1 MHFIVSYEVIIADI
15 THSVKLFNFCKA
27 HMRFDPVGNNKKN
40 VLSSNFILIHDVPL
54 VHVRLIG

>member
-1 MHFIVSYEVIIADI
+1 
-15 THSVKLFNFCKA
+15 
-27 HMRFDPVGNNKKN
+27 MRFDPVGNNKKN

>member
-27 HMRFDPVGNNKKN
+27 HMRFDPVGNNKKKC
-40 VLSSNFILIHDVPL
+40 FILELHSYT
-54 VHVRLIG
+54 